1 VRLDTHA
8 FLRRPGLT
16 TAPVVRPLTSQ
27 AEFLACVALQRR
39 IWGEDFAEVVPASI
53 LKIAT
58 RLGGV
63 VLGAFDAGGRLVGY
77 VFGLTVVEHGTI
89 VHWSHMLGVAPE
101 AQNRGIGRQLK
112 EHQRAAA
119 ATNGSTAISWTF
131 DPLVARNAHLN
142 INVLGVR
149 VSEYVRDM
157 YGQSTSPLHRG
168 IGTDRLVAT
177 WPVDDAAVAKRRTEI
192 ASAFDAKWSETASI
206 EIPGDIAALQL
217 SDMVAAQ
224 AWRERTRVALE
235 SALARG
241 LEVQGFRIDAK
252 ANNGH
257 YLLAR

>member
-1 VRLDTHA
+1 VKLDTNA
-8 FLRRPGLT
+8 VLRPAGRTL
-16 TAPVVRPLTSQ
+16 APEPRPLTSPTD
-27 AEFLACVALQRR
+27 FRACVALQRR

-53 LKIAT
+53 LKIAV
-58 RLGGV
+58 RVGGI
-63 VLGAFDAGGRLVGY
+63 VLGTFDAGGTLLGF
-77 VFGLTVVEHGTI
+77 VFGLTGVEGGAI

-101 AQNRGIGRQLK
+101 AQNRGIGRRLK

-119 ATNGSTAISWTF
+119 AKIGATAISWTF

-157 YGQSTSPLHRG
+157 YGQSASPLHRG

-177 WPVDDAAVAKRRTEI
+177 WPVDDAAIVQRRAEI
-192 ASAFDAKWSETASI
+192 ASAFEAKWSETASI
-206 EIPGDIAALQL
+206 EIPGDIAALQQ
-217 SDMVAAQ
+217 SDMAAAQ
-224 AWRERTRVALE
+224 VWRERTRVALE